1 MVRISVFLF
10 LFLFQ
15 VSFIYSQVQS
25 TKQYLLYLDTKDYEE
40 FASKRQINQ
49 GNISLNDSLDCPI
62 KRLYFS
68 ILAKNNINVIGHSK
82 WLNAIAISID
92 ESQDIDNIKNLPFIL
107 KYEYLSEIKDIKNE
121 NSIQD
126 NLKTTFSET
135 LKPETQLKMENGTYL
150 HENGFKGK
158 GITIAILDGGFSG
171 ADTNIA
177 FMKLRME
184 DRIKY
189 TYDFVEEDNNPFH
202 GSDHGAN
209 CFSIMA
215 AQKPSNLLGSAP
227 DANYILLRTEDTKS
241 EQKIE
246 EFNLVRGLE
255 LADSLGAKI
264 VNISLG
270 YYKFDNNLGSY
281 NWESLTKQES
291 ISQIGVELAAK
302 KGILVVVSAG
312 NEGDEQWRYLG
323 FPANAA
329 GALTVGSVD
338 NSGMH
343 SYFSSEG
350 YPNQTII
357 KPDLVAMGEDVF
369 LREIDDE
376 IEIGNGTSYACPII
390 AGLSACL
397 WQAFPALKAEDIIEI
412 LQKSGDQYF
421 QPDRL
426 KGYGLPNY
434 KTAFFLASRKIFNT
448 PIPTQW
454 TILPNQYEAELFLFV
469 PNTSQ
474 NGALNVTNGIGKNIY
489 HKKIEQA
496 TQFIYDISD
505 VSSIPGFYISTIVTN
520 KAVIHQKLI
529 KR

>member
-1 MVRISVFLF
+1 MVKNSIFLF

-15 VSFIYSQVQS
+15 VSFIFSQSQS
-25 TKQYLLYLDTKDYEE
+25 TKQYLLYLDTKDYNE
-40 FASKRQINQ
+40 FASKRQVSQ
-49 GNISLNDSLDCPI
+49 GIISVSDSLDCPI
-62 KRLYFS
+62 KRLYLS

-82 WLNAIAISID
+82 WLNAVAISIG

-107 KYEYLSEIKDIKNE
+107 KYEYLSEIENNENE
-121 NSIQD
+121 NSNHD
-126 NLKTTFSET
+126 NLETTVSEI
-135 LKPETQLKMENGTYL
+135 LKPETQLKIENGNYL

-158 GITIAILDGGFSG
+158 GITVAILDGGFSG
-171 ADTNIA
+171 ADTSIA
-177 FMKLRME
+177 FMKLKTD

-189 TYDFVEEDNNPFH
+189 TYDFVEEDHNPFH

-215 AQKPSNLLGSAP
+215 AQKPSKLYGSAP
-227 DANYILLRTEDTKS
+227 DANYILIRTEDTKS

-264 VNISLG
+264 VSISLG
-270 YYKFDNNLGSY
+270 YNKFDNNLGSY
-281 NWESLTKQES
+281 KWESLAKQES

-312 NEGDEQWRYLG
+312 NEGEEPWRYLG
-323 FPANAA
+323 FPANAV

-338 NSGMH
+338 NKNVRSF
-343 SYFSSEG
+343 FSSEG

-357 KPDLVAMGEDVF
+357 KPDMVAMGEDVF
-369 LREIDDE
+369 LRENE
-376 IEIGNGTSYACPII
+376 GEFELGNGTSYACPII

-397 WQAFPALKAEDIIEI
+397 WQAFPTLKAEEIIEI

-426 KGYGLPNY
+426 KGYGLPNF
-434 KTAFFLASRKIFNT
+434 KTAFFMAGRKIFNT
-448 PIPTQW
+448 PIPTNW

-469 PNTSQ
+469 PNTNQ
-474 NGALNVTNGIGKNIY
+474 NGTLEVTNGIGKNVY
-489 HKKIEQA
+489 QKKIEQA
-496 TQFIYDISD
+496 TQYIYDISD
-505 VSSIPGFYISTIVTN
+505 ITTIPGFYISSIITN
-520 KAVIHQKLI
+520 KVVIHQKLI